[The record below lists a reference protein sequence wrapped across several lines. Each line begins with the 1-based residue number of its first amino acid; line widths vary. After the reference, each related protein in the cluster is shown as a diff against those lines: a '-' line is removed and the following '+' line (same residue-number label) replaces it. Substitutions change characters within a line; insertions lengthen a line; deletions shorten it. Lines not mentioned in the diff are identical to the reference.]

1 MAAYKTIPLSDHNNR
16 TTRDVPAD
24 ELTKARATVTEFIT
38 YFKAK
43 HL

>member
-1 MAAYKTIPLSDHNNR
+1 MAVYKTFPLSDHNNR

-24 ELTKARATVTEFIT
+24 DLTAARATVADFIT
-38 YFKAK
+38 YFKAE

>member
-1 MAAYKTIPLSDHNNR
+1 MAVYKTFPLSDHNNR
-16 TTRDVPAD
+16 TTRDVQAD
-24 ELTKARATVTEFIT
+24 ELTKARATVTQFIT

>member
-1 MAAYKTIPLSDHNNR
+1 MAVYKTFPLSDHNNR

-24 ELTKARATVTEFIT
+24 DLTAAKATVTELIT

>member
-1 MAAYKTIPLSDHNNR
+1 MAVYKTIPLSDHNNR